1 MSDNPQWEIIQ
12 GDALK
17 VLSGFAPGTFD
28 AVITDPPYASG
39 GRTQAE
45 KNKST
50 AKKYSNMGDHA
61 PPPFDGDAKDQRS
74 WTRWAAEWLY
84 DARKICKPGA
94 PVCMF
99 IDWRQLP
106 AATDALQWAGWIWRG
121 TAVWDKG
128 NSRPQKGRFRQQAE
142 YIVWGSNGDM
152 PISRPVPC
160 LPGVFKYGNP
170 NTVVKKAAALL
181 GNPVGECRRPFSYLS
196 EEGTEA
202 LRKVLEENKAKGMA

>member
-1 MSDNPQWEIIQ
+1 MSDKWEIIQ

-17 VLSGFAPGTFD
+17 VLEGFAPGTFD

-50 AKKYSNMGDHA
+50 TFKYSSMGENA
-61 PPPFDGDAKDQRS
+61 PPPFEGDAKDQRS

-84 DARKICKPGA
+84 EARKLCKPGA

-106 AATDALQWAGWIWRG
+106 AATDALQWAG
-121 TAVWDKG
+121 
-128 NSRPQKGRFRQQAE
+128 
-142 YIVWGSNGDM
+142 
-152 PISRPVPC
+152 
-160 LPGVFKYGNP
+160 
-170 NTVVKKAAALL
+170 
-181 GNPVGECRRPFSYLS
+181 
-196 EEGTEA
+196 
-202 LRKVLEENKAKGMA
+202 

>member
-1 MSDNPQWEIIQ
+1 MSDNQKWSILQ

-17 VLSGFAPGTFD
+17 VLGTFTPNTFD

-50 AKKYSNMGDHA
+50 ARKYSSMGENA

-84 DARKICKPGA
+84 EARKVCKSGA

-106 AATDALQWAGWIWRG
+106 AATDALQWAGIRATAARRRG
-121 TAVWDKG
+121 ASASRRNISSGAPTAICPSAVR
-128 NSRPQKGRFRQQAE
+128 SRVCRGC
-142 YIVWGSNGDM
+142 SNTAI
-152 PISRPVPC
+152 PR
-160 LPGVFKYGNP
+160 
-170 NTVVKKAAALL
+170 AA
-181 GNPVGECRRPFSYLS
+181 SI
-196 EEGTEA
+196 
-202 LRKVLEENKAKGMA
+202 